1 MAHSSS
7 QPEQAWERQPK
18 ESIQAYEAFCIY
30 RDMPYEEEPEKR
42 SIRKV
47 AEKLNKTRGLL
58 GNWSTTWNWQERCR
72 EYDNELQRIEFEE
85 RKEAIKQMQERHLS
99 IAMEILSKAEKALE
113 GLPKSKL
120 DPKNLLNYI
129 IRGIEIERRVRIE
142 QMGGTI
148 TAGTAGGKNAVAISE
163 IDEAEQSVMTQLI
176 KSLEEARRARK
187 ERKE

>member
-99 IAMEILSKAEKALE
+99 IAMEILSKAEEALE
-113 GLPKSKL
+113 GLPESEL

-148 TAGTAGGKNAVAISE
+148 TTGTAGGKNAVAIPE
-163 IDEAEQSVMTQLI
+163 IDEAEQSAMTQLI